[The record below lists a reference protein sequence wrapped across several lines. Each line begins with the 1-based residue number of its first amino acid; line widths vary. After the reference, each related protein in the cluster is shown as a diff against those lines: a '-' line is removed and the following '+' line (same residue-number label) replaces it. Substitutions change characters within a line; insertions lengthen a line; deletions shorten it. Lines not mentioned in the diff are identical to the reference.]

1 MWQAPKRKAQE
12 VQRAGAG
19 AGAGAGADAQ
29 SARAGNAA
37 KNCSEHFP
45 RAAL

>member
-12 VQRAGAG
+12 VQRAG